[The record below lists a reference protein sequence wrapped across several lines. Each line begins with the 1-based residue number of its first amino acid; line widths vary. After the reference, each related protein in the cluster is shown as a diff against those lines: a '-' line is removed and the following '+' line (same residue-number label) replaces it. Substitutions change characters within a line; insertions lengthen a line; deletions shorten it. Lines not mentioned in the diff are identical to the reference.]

1 MPSAAYRKK
10 PVTIKGACIAAL
22 LLTSASIARADTS
35 SANTEV
41 QVAVRSG
48 GSTTAVAPAADSA
61 RQENPTAI
69 GDLIV
74 LFQRQADELAAQREL
89 LESQARQIAALSE
102 EVQTLRSGP
111 AMVTRDEAKSTI
123 AAHERQLESQRQQIA
138 TLVNELDLLR
148 EPPPIEEDSML
159 ETADNTVT
167 VAEIDPDSD
176 EMPAIETSKDLEDQ
190 VRAQTT
196 GSEVAQAQADD
207 PTRALLADFTGAW
220 RLPGTSA
227 ALRIGGYVKTAAV
240 YNNDALAINDRFI
253 VGSIPVGVAKESTD
267 EAQSSVTA
275 DQSRINFDLRQPTE
289 YGIMRAFIEGD
300 FAGKNETFRLRH
312 AFGQWARVVT
322 GKTWST
328 FMDPDASPE
337 EIDFEGLNGRINVRQ
352 AQLRFMPRFGEQ
364 YELQLALED
373 PDPRIQNGSGVTR
386 KPDLIVAGRIDL
398 YNLHT
403 KLSLLGREI
412 RGQTGLSESAAS
424 NGSEVRTE
432 SEVRTKY
439 AWGVSLSGNIA
450 TPYFDDRD
458 KLLFQIN
465 TGNGIGRYVNDLSS
479 IGNYDGIF
487 NEESKLELFYITAG
501 YVSWQHWWGINQL
514 RSNFTF
520 GAVEVDNPD
529 FVESDAYK
537 RTLRFSANLLWSPI
551 PRIDLGGEYLWGQRE
566 NQDNEEGTATQ
577 FQIMA
582 RYRF

>member
-1 MPSAAYRKK
+1 MPSADYRKK
-10 PVTIKGACIAAL
+10 PITVKGACIAAL

-35 SANTEV
+35 SVTAEV
-41 QVAVRSG
+41 QVAGNAG
-48 GSTTAVAPAADSA
+48 GSATAVTPAADSA
-61 RQENPTAI
+61 KQDTPIAI
-69 GDLIV
+69 SDLIV
-74 LFQRQADELAAQREL
+74 LFQRQADELVAQREL
-89 LESQARQIAALSE
+89 LEAQARQIAALSE
-102 EVQTLRSGP
+102 EVQTLRSAP
-111 AMVTRDEAKSTI
+111 AMVTRDEAKTTI
-123 AAHERQLESQRQQIA
+123 AAHQRQLESQRQQIA
-138 TLVNELDLLR
+138 TLVNELDLLQ
-148 EPPPIEEDSML
+148 ESPPIEEDSTL
-159 ETADNTVT
+159 RVAANTEEEKPVDPGLDGTTATETQKELKDRKR
-167 VAEIDPDSD
+167 AE
-176 EMPAIETSKDLEDQ
+176 K
-190 VRAQTT
+190 T
-196 GSEVAQAQADD
+196 GTEVAQAQADD
-207 PTRALLADFTGAW
+207 PTRDLLADFTGAW

-227 ALRIGGYVKTAAV
+227 ALRIGGYVKTSAV

-300 FAGKNETFRLRH
+300 FAGEDETFRLRH

-412 RGQTGLSESAAS
+412 RGQTVTSTSKS
-424 NGSEVRTE
+424 NTE
-432 SEVRTKY
+432 SEVRTEY

-487 NEESKLELFYITAG
+487 NEENKLELFYVTAG

-529 FVESDAYK
+529 FVDSEAYK
-537 RTLRFSANLLWSPI
+537 RTLRFSANLIWSPI

-566 NQDNEEGTATQ
+566 NQDDEEGTATQ

>member
-1 MPSAAYRKK
+1 MPSAVYRKK
-10 PVTIKGACIAAL
+10 PITPKCACIAAL
-22 LLTSASIARADTS
+22 LLTSVSIAKADTS
-35 SANTEV
+35 SANADAQVTGNSVGSATEI
-41 QVAVRSG
+41 AL
-48 GSTTAVAPAADSA
+48 AAEPA
-61 RQENPTAI
+61 EPETLIAI

-74 LFQRQADELAAQREL
+74 LFQQQADELVAQREL

-102 EVQTLRSGP
+102 EVQTLRSAP
-111 AMVTRDEAKSTI
+111 AMVTRDEAKTTI
-123 AAHERQLESQRQQIA
+123 AAHQRQLESQRQQIA

-148 EPPPIEEDSML
+148 ESPPTKEDGTLQIATNTKADKQVAPGLDGSTAT
-159 ETADNTVT
+159 ETKKELKDQKR
-167 VAEIDPDSD
+167 AE
-176 EMPAIETSKDLEDQ
+176 K
-190 VRAQTT
+190 T
-196 GSEVAQAQADD
+196 GTEVAQAQADD
-207 PTRALLADFTGAW
+207 PTRELLADFTGAW

-267 EAQSSVTA
+267 EAQSSITA

-300 FAGKNETFRLRH
+300 FAGKDETFRMRH
-312 AFGQWARVVT
+312 AFGQWARIVT

-386 KPDLIVAGRIDL
+386 KPDLIIAGRIDL

-412 RGQTGLSESAAS
+412 RGQSVSSG
-424 NGSEVRTE
+424 NEV
-432 SEVRTKY
+432 SKKY

-450 TPYFDDRD
+450 TPYFDEKD

-465 TGNGIGRYVNDLSS
+465 TGDGIGRYVNDLSS

-487 NEESKLELFYITAG
+487 NEENELELFYVTAG
-501 YVSWQHWWGINQL
+501 YLSWQHWWSIKQL

-529 FVESDAYK
+529 FVDSDAYK
-537 RTLRFSANLLWSPI
+537 RTLRFSANLIWSPI

-566 NQDNEEGTATQ
+566 NQDDEEGTATQ

>member
-1 MPSAAYRKK
+1 MPSADYRKK
-10 PVTIKGACIAAL
+10 PITIKGACIAAL
-22 LLTSASIARADTS
+22 LLTSASIAKADTS
-35 SANTEV
+35 SVTAEV
-41 QVAVRSG
+41 QVAGNAG
-48 GSTTAVAPAADSA
+48 GSATETAPAADSA
-61 RQENPTAI
+61 KQETPIAI
-69 GDLIV
+69 SDLIV
-74 LFQRQADELAAQREL
+74 LFQRQADELVAQREL
-89 LESQARQIAALSE
+89 LEAQARQIAALSE
-102 EVQTLRSGP
+102 EVQTLRSAP
-111 AMVTRDEAKSTI
+111 AMVTRDEAKTTI
-123 AAHERQLESQRQQIA
+123 AAHQRQLESQRQQIA
-138 TLVNELDLLR
+138 TLVNELDLLQ
-148 EPPPIEEDSML
+148 ESPPIEEDSTVRVAASTEAEKPVDPGL
-159 ETADNTVT
+159 DGTTATETQKELKDRKR
-167 VAEIDPDSD
+167 AE
-176 EMPAIETSKDLEDQ
+176 K
-190 VRAQTT
+190 T
-196 GSEVAQAQADD
+196 GTEVAQAQADD
-207 PTRALLADFTGAW
+207 PTRDLLADFTGAW

-227 ALRIGGYVKTAAV
+227 ALRIGGYVKTSAV

-300 FAGKNETFRLRH
+300 FAGEDETFRLRH

-412 RGQTGLSESAAS
+412 RGQTVTSTSKP
-424 NGSEVRTE
+424 NTE
-432 SEVRTKY
+432 SEVRTEY

-487 NEESKLELFYITAG
+487 NEENELELFYVTAG

-529 FVESDAYK
+529 FVDSEAYK
-537 RTLRFSANLLWSPI
+537 RTVRFSANLIWSPI

-566 NQDNEEGTATQ
+566 NQDDEEGTATQ